1 MGFLKR
7 QSGNFLL
14 VTRFSGNTYYITPE
28 GVTLLRV
35 RTKVE
40 AEEKVEVKEKVK
52 VKKEIICENRVLE
65 NLRESVVKCVFVDLL
80 NLN

>member
-1 MGFLKR
+1 
-7 QSGNFLL
+7 
-14 VTRFSGNTYYITPE
+14 
-28 GVTLLRV
+28 LRV